1 MRGQA
6 HTLEAFA
13 AALLLLGGVV
23 FALQVTALTP
33 LTAST
38 SSQHIE
44 NQQGA
49 MAEGVLSAGIAD
61 GTLKPTLLYWNE
73 SEGKFHGGSYRDAY
87 VAAGPP
93 TPWGRTLNDTF
104 SRSGIAFNVNVY
116 YVDGSGTRQKREL
129 VYRGTPSDNA
139 VSATRT
145 VTLRD
150 GDHLYDASMDE
161 TNVTVAESETYF
173 AAADVS
179 PNSAVYNVLVV
190 EVVVWRM

>member
-49 MAEGVLSAGIAD
+49 MAEGVLSAGVAND
-61 GTLKPTLLYWNE
+61 SLKPTLLYWSE
-73 SEGKFHGGSYRDAY
+73 SEGRFHGGSYRSAY
-87 VAAGPP
+87 VGGGPP
-93 TPWGRTLNDTF
+93 TRWGQTLNDTF
-104 SRSGIAFNVNVY
+104 TESGIAFNVNVY
-116 YVDGSGTRQKREL
+116 YVDGSGNRQKREL
-129 VYRGTPSDNA
+129 VYRGVASDNA
-139 VSATRT
+139 VTATRT

-150 GDHLYDASMDE
+150 DDTLYDRSMDE
-161 TNVTVAESETYF
+161 TDVTVAGSETYF
-173 AAADVS
+173 ASADIA

>member
-1 MRGQA
+1 
-6 HTLEAFA
+6 
-13 AALLLLGGVV
+13 
-23 FALQVTALTP
+23 
-33 LTAST
+33 
-38 SSQHIE
+38 
-44 NQQGA
+44 
-49 MAEGVLSAGIAD
+49 
-61 GTLKPTLLYWNE
+61 
-73 SEGKFHGGSYRDAY
+73 
-87 VAAGPP
+87 
-93 TPWGRTLNDTF
+93 
-104 SRSGIAFNVNVY
+104 
-116 YVDGSGTRQKREL
+116 VDGSGTRQKREL